1 MRKCFSWHI
10 FGKLIKEPFEFREKE
25 RLRDCEQLVLKGVF

>member
-10 FGKLIKEPFEFREKE
+10 FGKLLKEAFEFGEKE
-25 RLRDCEQLVLKGVF
+25 RLGDSKDLVLKGVF